1 MNPLFDDGSDSDTNT
16 RLTTNRD
23 FAKTFN
29 RLREKELFKR
39 CKKIFPLNKNWIKN
53 LLNFQ

>member
-39 CKKIFPLNKNWIKN
+39 RKNSQKKHKN
-53 LLNFQ
+53 

>member
-39 CKKIFPLNKNWIKN
+39 CKKIFRFNTNWIIK
-53 LLNFQ
+53 